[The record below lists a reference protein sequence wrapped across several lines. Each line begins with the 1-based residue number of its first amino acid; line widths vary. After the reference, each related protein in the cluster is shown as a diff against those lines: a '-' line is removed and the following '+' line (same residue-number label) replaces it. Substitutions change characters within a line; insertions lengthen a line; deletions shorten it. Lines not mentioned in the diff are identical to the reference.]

1 VKKREIVGFCV
12 FQTLRHIYERNFV
25 QRRLHY
31 RVLAEK
37 HAEAKAADL
46 QVFNEAID
54 AASASDDE

>member
-1 VKKREIVGFCV
+1 VGFCV

-31 RVLAEK
+31 RVWAEK

-46 QVFNEAID
+46 QVFNEVID